1 MPRHVRRALW
11 SAVAPGPA
19 TEARAQHAGG
29 IDRTRILASVLSRV
43 IDGTLSDHITRRLGN
58 HLARRHA
65 QRQPHAVC
73 RRRRCRRRWCRR
85 RRCRRWKRRERRR
98 CGQQQQRRWRRRQ
111 PQRIRIGG
119 ASLRGRGA
127 CGRCAPGRAGRAGSR
142 HVVCSQTRAE
152 RAGLSAVEVMQ
163 MVHAGWPTVSWE
175 SSGGGS
181 HLPVY
186 RVFVCVCGP
195 LPLLPDS
202 GCIAAAHAHNP
213 SWVRVQGAMR
223 THSFHLCRAHT
234 SVTLR

>member
-11 SAVAPGPA
+11 SAVAPGPT

-29 IDRTRILASVLSRV
+29 IDRTRILASVLSRG
-43 IDGTLSDHITRRLGN
+43 IDGTLSDHIARRLSDP
-58 HLARRHA
+58 LARRHA

-73 RRRRCRRRWCRR
+73 RRRRCRR

-111 PQRIRIGG
+111 PQWIRIGV